1 MIQDN
6 MCYHNSPNRFFICYN
21 FWHIIKIQLKAVRPK
36 TSFVTVIILMIMYIF
51 FHRHELFL
59 VDFYTSFFIQFTNC
73 TINRIFAWVIG
84 LRATQLALLKALLE
98 PAQEFKKLEDSYNFT
113 ERLYLGEEMKTLP
126 FGIVYDYFCYK
137 HGKKSGLELEQQL
150 KTYENEV
157 LRKRG

>member
-1 MIQDN
+1 M
-6 MCYHNSPNRFFICYN
+6 
-21 FWHIIKIQLKAVRPK
+21 
-36 TSFVTVIILMIMYIF
+36 
-51 FHRHELFL
+51 
-59 VDFYTSFFIQFTNC
+59 
-73 TINRIFAWVIG
+73 RIFAWVIG